1 MARIIA
7 FSNQKGGVGKTTS
20 CINIAAAL
28 GLAGKRVLLVDFDPQ
43 GNTTSGVGI
52 DKRAL
57 TRTVYDVVTGQAT
70 PKGVIM
76 KTKYEN
82 LWLLPSKIDLA
93 AAEIELSGSISRES
107 NPLSAL
113 KQVKFDYDYILIDCP
128 PSLGFLTIT
137 ALTVADGVV
146 VPMQCEFY
154 ALEGLSQLL
163 PSIRRIRQ
171 NYNPALQLIG
181 ILPTMY
187 NGRLT
192 LTKQVIEEIKRY
204 YPNKLFQTPISRTV
218 RLSEAPG
225 FGMPIQYLDA
235 KGKGAEEYN
244 RVAQELMTRI

>member
-20 CINIAAAL
+20 CINIASAMA
-28 GLAGKRVLLVDFDPQ
+28 LAGRKVLLLDFDPQ
-43 GNTTSGVGI
+43 GNTTSGVGV
-52 DKRAL
+52 DKRTL
-57 TRTVYDVVTGQAT
+57 QRTVYDVVTGKSA
-70 PKGVIM
+70 PKEAII

-82 LWLLPSKIDLA
+82 LWILPSKIDLA
-93 AAEIELSGSISRES
+93 AAEIELSGTISRES
-107 NPLSAL
+107 NPLSVL
-113 KQVKFDYDYILIDCP
+113 KQVKYDYDYILIDCP

-137 ALTVADGVV
+137 ALTVADGVI

-171 NYNPALQLIG
+171 NYNPALQLVG

-225 FGMPIQYLDA
+225 FGMPIQYLDP

-244 RVAQELMTRI
+244 RVAQEVMARI

>member
-7 FSNQKGGVGKTTS
+7 FSNQKGGVGKSTS
-20 CINIAAAL
+20 CINLAAAI
-28 GLAGKRVLLVDFDPQ
+28 GLSGKKVLLIDLDPQ

-57 TRTVYDVVTGQAT
+57 KRTVYDVLTAKAT
-70 PKGVIM
+70 PKEVVLQ
-76 KTKYEN
+76 TKFQN
-82 LWLLPSKIDLA
+82 LWILPSKIDLA
-93 AAEIELSGSISRES
+93 AAEIELSGSISREE

-113 KQVKFDYDYILIDCP
+113 KSVKFDYDYILIDCP

-137 ALTVADGVV
+137 ALTIADGVV
-146 VPMQCEFY
+146 VPLQCEFY
-154 ALEGLSQLL
+154 ALEGLSQLI
-163 PSIRRIRQ
+163 PSIKRIRQ
-171 NYNPALQLIG
+171 NYNPALQLVG

-192 LTKQVIEEIKRY
+192 LTRQVIEEIKHY

-225 FGMPIQYLDA
+225 FGMPIQYLDPRC
-235 KGKGAEEYN
+235 KGAEEYN
-244 RVAQELMTRI
+244 AAAKELMKRI

>member
-28 GLAGKRVLLVDFDPQ
+28 GLMGKRVLLLDFDPQ

-52 DKRAL
+52 DKRTL
-57 TRTVYDVVTGQAT
+57 SRTVYDVVIGQAM
-70 PKGVIM
+70 PRDVMI
-76 KTKYEN
+76 KTNFEN

-93 AAEIELSGSISRES
+93 AAEIELSGSVSRET

-113 KQVKFDYDYILIDCP
+113 KQVKFDFDYILIDCP

-137 ALTVADGVV
+137 ALTVADGVI

-163 PSIRRIRQ
+163 PSIKRIRQ
-171 NYNPALQLIG
+171 NYNPSLQLVG
-181 ILPTMY
+181 ILATMY

-225 FGMPIQYLDA
+225 FGMPIQYLDP

-244 RVAQELMTRI
+244 RVAQELITRI

>member
-20 CINIAAAL
+20 CINIAAGIAL
-28 GLAGKRVLLVDFDPQ
+28 SGKKVLLLDFDPQ

-52 DKRAL
+52 DKRGL
-57 TRTVYDVVTGQAT
+57 QYSIYDVVTGQAT
-70 PKGVIM
+70 PKQAM
-76 KTKYEN
+76 LKTAYEN
-82 LWLLPSKIDLA
+82 LWILPSKIDLA

-107 NPLSAL
+107 NPLSCL
-113 KQVKFDYDYILIDCP
+113 KEVKFDFDYILIDCP

-137 ALTVADGVV
+137 ALTMADGVV

-154 ALEGLSQLL
+154 ALEGLSQLI

-171 NYNPALQLIG
+171 NYNPGLQLVG
-181 ILPTMY
+181 ILPTMF

-192 LTKQVIEEIKRY
+192 LTRQVLEEIKRY

-225 FGMPIQYLDA
+225 FGMPIQYLDP

-244 RVAQELMTRI
+244 RVAQELMSRI

>member
-20 CINIAAAL
+20 CINLAAAI
-28 GLAGKRVLLVDFDPQ
+28 GLSGKRVLLIDFDPQ

-57 TRTVYDVVTGQAT
+57 KHTVYDVLTRHIS
-70 PKGVIM
+70 PKEAII
-76 KTKYEN
+76 KTNFEN
-82 LWLLPSKIDLA
+82 LWILPSKIDLA
-93 AAEIELSGSISRES
+93 AAEIELTGAISREN
-107 NPLSAL
+107 NPLSVI
-113 KQVKFDYDYILIDCP
+113 KEVKYDYDYILIDCP

-137 ALTVADGVV
+137 ALTIADGVV
-146 VPMQCEFY
+146 VPLQCEFY
-154 ALEGLSQLL
+154 ALEGLSQLI

-171 NYNPALQLIG
+171 NYNPSLQLVG
-181 ILPTMY
+181 ILATMY

-192 LTKQVIEEIKRY
+192 LTKQVIEEIKHY

-225 FGMPIQYLDA
+225 FGMPIQYLDP
-235 KGKGAEEYN
+235 KGKGADEYN
-244 RVAQELMTRI
+244 RAAQELMARI